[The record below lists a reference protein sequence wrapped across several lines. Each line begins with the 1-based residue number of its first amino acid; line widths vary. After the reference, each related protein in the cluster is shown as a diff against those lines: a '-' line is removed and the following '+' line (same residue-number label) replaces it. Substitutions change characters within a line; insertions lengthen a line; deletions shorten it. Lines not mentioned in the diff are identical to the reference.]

1 MLINK
6 IEFTMDKVY
15 TFGSKDA
22 EHRFIV
28 RNHFLKTTPHFKG
41 LVKKEGFEVIIE
53 ITYTKASFDI
63 DNVPKVIIDS
73 FSGSQIQR
81 DLEDLKTFREGG
93 VLSDAKER
101 AYKVISN
108 MEDLYK
114 KEQYESL
121 AIYEEDTVGFVSN
134 LSCRASASIDD
145 ITTIKVTI
153 Q

>member
-1 MLINK
+1 MLSK
-6 IEFTMDKVY
+6 IEFTMHKIY

-22 EHRFIV
+22 EHRFMV

-53 ITYTKASFDI
+53 IAYTKASFDI

-93 VLSDAKER
+93 LLSDAKKR
-101 AYKVISN
+101 AYKLISN
-108 MEDLYK
+108 MEDLYTQ
-114 KEQYESL
+114 EQYESL
-121 AIYEEDTVGFVSN
+121 AIYEEDTVGFVSR
-134 LSCRASASIDD
+134 LSCSASASRDK